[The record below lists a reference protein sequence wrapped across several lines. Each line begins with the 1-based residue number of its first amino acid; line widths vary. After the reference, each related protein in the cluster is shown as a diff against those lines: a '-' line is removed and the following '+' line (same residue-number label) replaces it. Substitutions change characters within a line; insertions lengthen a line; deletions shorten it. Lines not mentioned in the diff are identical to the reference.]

1 MTETEFLEAAEKLF
15 ERVENIIDEDGL
27 DVDSD
32 RAGNVLT
39 LEADN
44 GEQVV
49 INLHA
54 PTQQVWLASRQGG
67 LHFMLEDGIWR
78 STRDKVSFWSALS
91 RALTFVTGEP
101 VTITQD

>member
-54 PTQQVWLASRQGG
+54 PTPASVACKPPGRPAFYAGGRHLAEHAG
-67 LHFMLEDGIWR
+67 
-78 STRDKVSFWSALS
+78 
-91 RALTFVTGEP
+91 
-101 VTITQD
+101 